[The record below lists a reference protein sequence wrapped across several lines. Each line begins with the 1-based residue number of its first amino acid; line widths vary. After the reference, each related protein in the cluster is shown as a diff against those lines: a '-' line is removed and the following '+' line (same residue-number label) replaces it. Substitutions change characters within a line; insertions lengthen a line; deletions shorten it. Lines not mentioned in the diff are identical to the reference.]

1 MPLVIGGGVVG
12 ILLIGL
18 IIVLVVR
25 GLGGDDK
32 PAADPTGGTSQ
43 PTSDTSGTANAAG
56 QADNV
61 SKKLQGIGYQCSD
74 LFNNDAGGHR
84 GCFKYDGPTQVDAI
98 FQFTK
103 DGTIISVQ
111 LTSRDDDNRNNAAVS
126 FDAALQALGND
137 TFGGSEVKKI
147 QDAIKTGQKSDKV
160 GTTWGEFRLSN
171 DSSVVLAGRKSG
183 EESFDIPEKTWQTTE
198 AQLTAGLKA
207 KGYDCKTICTKK
219 IGDFGSQRI
228 YGFGSSGGG
237 IKRLEISVSGRKND
251 AEAAWPAA
259 VGDAFGTL
267 KGTDAAALKEFI
279 DKHNDGKAAAAY
291 VGGWRVEIDNNDR
304 DDYLSRTISINA
316 ESYYV

>member
-1 MPLVIGGGVVG
+1 MPLIIGGGVVG

-32 PAADPTGGTSQ
+32 PTAGPGTSQ
-43 PTSDTSGTANAAG
+43 PTSDGNGPANAAG
-56 QADNV
+56 QAD
-61 SKKLQGIGYQCSD
+61 SATQKLQGIGYQCSD
-74 LFNNDAGGHR
+74 LFNNDAGAHR
-84 GCFKYDGPTQVDAI
+84 GCFKYEGPTQVDAI

-103 DGTIISVQ
+103 DGSIISVE
-111 LTSRDDDNRNNAAVS
+111 LTSRDDENRNNAAVS

-147 QDAIKTGQKSDKV
+147 QDAVKTGQKSDRV
-160 GTTWGEFRLSN
+160 GTSWGEFRLSN
-171 DSSVVLAGRKSG
+171 DSSLTLSGRKSG
-183 EESFDIPEKTWQTTE
+183 EDSFKIPEKTWQTTE

-207 KGYDCKTICTKK
+207 KGYDCKTICSKK

-237 IKRLEISVSGRKND
+237 IKRLEISVSGRKAD

-259 VGDAFGTL
+259 IGDAFGVL
-267 KGTDAAALKEFI
+267 KGSDAAALKEFI
-279 DKHNDGKAAAAY
+279 DKHNDGKPAAAY
-291 VGGWRVEIDNNDR
+291 VGGWRVEVQSRDR
-304 DDYLSRTISINA
+304 DDYVSQSISIDA